1 MRVHTHNTQQHSF
14 SDADVERRP
23 SMVLYALP
31 MHLGKSKRRC
41 HGHMGRIWGALT
53 TTINTSALNPCL
65 PYCPLLSPILLPY
78 MHNVCLYS
86 MRRTSS
92 ADAFRLVCSAAHTVS
107 RQRRRCAAA
116 GVSGAR
122 LAVPA
127 TAAACLH

>member
-1 MRVHTHNTQQHSF
+1 VRVHTHNTQQHSF
-14 SDADVERRP
+14 TDADVERRP

-78 MHNVCLYS
+78 ICIMSACTACAVQAA
-86 MRRTSS
+86 RTHS
-92 ADAFRLVCSAAHTVS
+92 VW
-107 RQRRRCAAA
+107 CAARHIRSHVRGEDA
-116 GVSGAR
+116 PP
-122 LAVPA
+122 LA
-127 TAAACLH
+127 